1 MVLTAL
7 TIFGKREL
15 HQGKT
20 TPRLGITKTQKMI
33 KEVHCILK
41 ALLQYMRRHETN
53 HSNKNHQTART
64 MKGEKTH
71 HKRVS
76 SKKDCQRAQTKRE
89 VNQRDLALSR
99 LS

>member
-41 ALLQYMRRHETN
+41 ALLQYRRRHETN
-53 HSNKNHQTART
+53 HSNKNHQTAR
-64 MKGEKTH
+64 GENPPQESKFGTNKERSYP
-71 HKRVS
+71 KRFGFVPVIL
-76 SKKDCQRAQTKRE
+76 TT
-89 VNQRDLALSR
+89 
-99 LS
+99 

>member
-1 MVLTAL
+1 MKTRI
-7 TIFGKREL
+7 TSGKNIP
-15 HQGKT
+15 T
-20 TPRLGITKTQKMI
+20 SWNTKTQGMI
-33 KEVHCILK
+33 KQVHCILK